1 MTIEIIYYL
10 LIFTIKVK
18 TQSQG
23 PPKWVDTLSNNIFV
37 CLKNHKGNIIVWIV
51 IIVFEI
57 FSINCKIFILKA

>member
-18 TQSQG
+18 THSQE
-23 PPKWVDTLSNNIFV
+23 PPKWMDTFSNNIFV
-37 CLKNHKGNIIVWIV
+37 SLKNHKGNIIVWIV